1 MRKTYPSTNSGLSG
15 RILGIG
21 VVLVFVFAGLVCA
34 AEESAVLPVTQGE
47 QPATSLPISS
57 ITVTGNRN
65 ITSSEV
71 LSKVRSRAGQMFE
84 AAKAAEDAKR
94 VAELSGVAY
103 CYYSVN
109 IVNDKVELTFAVV
122 EKNVVGSITFE
133 GNCAYKA
140 KKLASKLTFKV
151 GEYLDPVMASV
162 GVRTLTEFYKNEGF
176 AFAKVE
182 LDSSGLSSGKVVYK
196 IEEGPRVKVVSVRF
210 EGNSALSSGELKKLL
225 KTKTRKWLILQGY
238 YNEDAVEQ
246 DVIKLQEAYQN
257 QSYLDARITAKK
269 EFNAKKNKVRVI
281 YEIEEGPAYCI
292 DKIRLDGAKQFP
304 QEQIRAVIKSEE
316 CTRYNI
322 SVAQMDAKRV
332 TKLYREKGFVDVKV
346 EQKRIFVAKDKV
358 DLQFDITEGGQFR
371 IGQIEITGNEQTQDH
386 VFRRVL
392 DEYEFQPGK
401 WYNAN
406 MARGDGQGELERRV
420 QRMTVAES
428 VTITP
433 TGNKPDRKDAQVH
446 VIEGQTGMIML
457 GAGVSSDSGVIGQFV
472 FNQQNFDISNRPKS
486 LKDFFTG
493 DAFKGGGQN
502 LRIALQP
509 GTEVSEYTVSFTEP
523 YLNDRPTQFDVTGS
537 SWTRFQESYKEGR
550 LMGSVGLEK
559 RYLNRWRR
567 SVSFRTENVSITD
580 IDDDAPKEIKDVSGD
595 NFLTGPRFGVKRD
608 CTDDMY
614 SPGKGDIFDVGYEQL
629 TGDFTFGLL
638 SATYKWYTT
647 LHVDLAE
654 QRTIFSTRIRAGT
667 TVGSAPPFE
676 KYYAG
681 GENSIRGFEYRGVST
696 RGLETNVPN
705 PERKDPIGSDW
716 IFLANAE
723 VTTPIVGE
731 KFAGL
736 FFIDSGT
743 IDSGPYRVSVG
754 TGVQIQMPQWFG
766 PVPMRFEL
774 GFPLLK
780 SSEDDTQIFSFS
792 VGRLF

>member
-1 MRKTYPSTNSGLSG
+1 MQKTYR
-15 RILGIG
+15 RILRIG
-21 VVLVFVFAGLVCA
+21 AVLIFVFAGLVQ
-34 AEESAVLPVTQGE
+34 AVDEVKTEDKQ
-47 QPATSLPISS
+47 SLVISS

-65 ITSSEV
+65 ISSSEV
-71 LSKVRSRAGQMFE
+71 LSKVRSRVGQAFE

-94 VAELSGVAY
+94 VAELSGIAY

-133 GNCAYKA
+133 GNHAYKA
-140 KKLASKLTFKV
+140 KTLAGKLTFKV

-176 AFAKVE
+176 AFTKVE
-182 LDSSGLSSGKVVYK
+182 LDSGILSSGKVVYK
-196 IEEGPRVKVVSVRF
+196 IEEGPRVKVVSVKF
-210 EGNSALSSGELKKLL
+210 EGNSALKGGELKKLL
-225 KTKTRKWLILQGY
+225 KTKTRKWVILQGY

-246 DVIKLQEAYQN
+246 DVIKLEETYQN

-269 EFNAKKNKVRVI
+269 EFNTNKSKVRI
-281 YEIEEGPAYCI
+281 IFEIEEGPAYCI
-292 DKIRLDGAKQFP
+292 DKIRLEGVKQLP
-304 QEQIRAVIKSEE
+304 QEQVRAVVKSEAG
-316 CTRYNI
+316 TKYNI
-322 SVAQMDAKRV
+322 SAAQMDAKRV
-332 TKLYREKGFVDVKV
+332 LKLYREKGFVDAKV

-358 DLQFDITEGGQFR
+358 DVEFDVAESGRFR
-371 IGQIEITGNEQTQDH
+371 IGQIEITGNEQTHDR

-406 MARGDGQGELERRV
+406 MAKGDGQGELERRV
-420 QRMTVAES
+420 QRMAVAES
-428 VTITP
+428 VIITP
-433 TGNKPDRKDAQVH
+433 TGSKPDQKDAQVH

-472 FNQQNFDISNRPKS
+472 FDQQNFDISNKPKS

-502 LRIALQP
+502 LRVALQP
-509 GTEVSEYTVSFTEP
+509 GTEVSEYSVSFTEP
-523 YLNDRPTQFDVTGS
+523 YLKDRPTQLDVIGS
-537 SWTRFQESYKEGR
+537 NWERFRESYDEER
-550 LMGSVGLEK
+550 LKGYVGVEK
-559 RYLNRWRR
+559 RYLSRWRR
-567 SVSFRTENVSITD
+567 SISVRAENVGVND
-580 IDDDAPKEIKDVSGD
+580 LDDDAPQEIKDVEGD
-595 NFLTGPRFGVKRD
+595 SLLGGVRLGIKRD
-608 CTDDMY
+608 LTDDMFT
-614 SPGKGDIFDVGYEQL
+614 PGKGDIFEVGYEQVG
-629 TGDFTFGLL
+629 GDFTFGILG
-638 SATYKWYTT
+638 ATYKWYKT
-647 LHVDLAE
+647 LREDLAE
-654 QRTIFSTRIRAGT
+654 QRTIFSTRVHAST
-667 TVGSAPPFE
+667 TVGDAPPFE

-681 GENSIRGFEYRGVST
+681 GQGSIRGFEYRGVST
-696 RGLETNVPN
+696 RGLQTNVPN

-736 FFIDSGT
+736 FFIDSGM
-743 IDSGPYRVSVG
+743 IDTGPYRVSVG
-754 TGVQIQMPQWFG
+754 TGIQIQMPQWFG

-774 GFPLLK
+774 GFPLIK
-780 SSEDDTQIFSFS
+780 DEDDDTQVFSFS